1 MNVDKD
7 FTAIL
12 CVVDRSGSIQ
22 IARNEYEEALQG
34 FLTEQG
40 KQPGLVRVDF
50 ATFST
55 SYSLDHRMADPLSIT
70 VKIEPRGG
78 TALYDAIGHCING
91 FTSEM
96 EALPP
101 HARPSK
107 VVLLVATDG
116 KDNSSVGFTVESVR
130 ELVAAKQ
137 DVEGWEALFMGAE
150 QDAVRE
156 GERLGFNADA
166 CITFKLQGG
175 SKYAAQAASRFVT
188 DVRSGTRKGF
198 TESERGAAT
207 RRSS

>member
-1 MNVDKD
+1 MDKD

-22 IARNEYEEALQG
+22 VARNEYEEALQG

-55 SYSLDHRMADPLSIT
+55 AYSLDFRGVDPHSIK
-70 VKIEPRGG
+70 VQIEPRGG
-78 TALYDAIGHCING
+78 TALYDAIGHCLNG

-96 EALPP
+96 AALPP

-107 VVLLVATDG
+107 VVLLVASDG
-116 KDNSSVGFTVESVR
+116 QDNSSIQHSVESVR
-130 ELVAAKQ
+130 ELVQAKQ
-137 DVEGWEALFMGAE
+137 DAEGWEALYMGAE

-156 GERLGFNADA
+156 GEKLGFKADA

-175 SKYAAQAASRFVT
+175 SKHAAQAASRFVS
-188 DVRSGTRKGF
+188 DVRRGTRQGF
-198 TESERGAAT
+198 TETERGAAS
-207 RRSS
+207 RRS

>member
-12 CVVDRSGSIQ
+12 CVVDRSGSIEV
-22 IARNEYEEALQG
+22 ARNEYEEALQG

-40 KQPGLVRVDF
+40 KQPGLTRVHF

-55 SYSLDHRMADPLSIT
+55 SYTLDHRMADPHSIK
-70 VKIEPRGG
+70 VQIEPRGG

-107 VVLLVATDG
+107 TVLLVATDG
-116 KDNSSVGFTVESVR
+116 EDNSSVQFIADSVR
-130 ELVAAKQ
+130 ELVQAKQ

-156 GERLGFNADA
+156 GEKLGFKADA

-175 SKYAAQAASRFVT
+175 SVHAASAASRFVN
-188 DVRSGTRKGF
+188 DVRQGTRAGF
-198 TESERGAAT
+198 TEVERGSASG
-207 RRSS
+207 RSR

>member
-1 MNVDKD
+1 MDKD

-22 IARNEYEEALQG
+22 SARNEYEEALQG

-55 SYSLDHRMADPLSIT
+55 SYTLDHRMEDALAIN
-70 VKIEPRGG
+70 VRIEPRGG

-96 EALPP
+96 EKLPS

-107 VVLLVATDG
+107 TVLLVASDG
-116 KDNSSVGFTVESVR
+116 RDNSSIQHSVESVR
-130 ELVAAKQ
+130 ELVQAKQ

-156 GERLGFNADA
+156 GEKLGFKPDA

-175 SKYAAQAASRFVT
+175 SKHAAQAASRFVS
-188 DVRSGTRKGF
+188 DVRRGTRTGF
-198 TESERGAAT
+198 TETERGAAS
-207 RRSS
+207 RRS

>member
-1 MNVDKD
+1 MDKD

-12 CVVDRSGSIQ
+12 CVIDRSGSIQ
-22 IARNEYEEALQG
+22 SARNEYEEALQG

-55 SYSLDHRMADPLSIT
+55 AYSLDFRMADPHSIK
-70 VKIEPRGG
+70 VQIEPRGG

-91 FTSEM
+91 FSSEM
-96 EALPP
+96 EKLPL

-107 VVLLVATDG
+107 TVLLVATDG
-116 KDNSSVGFTVESVR
+116 EDNSSVQFSADAVR
-130 ELVAAKQ
+130 ELVQAKQ
-137 DVEGWEALFMGAE
+137 DVDGWEAILMAAE

-156 GERLGFNADA
+156 GERLGFKSDS

-175 SKYAAQAASRFVT
+175 SKHAAQAASRFVS
-188 DVRSGTRKGF
+188 DVRRGTRAGF
-198 TESERGAAT
+198 TETERGAAS
-207 RRSS
+207 RRS

>member
-1 MNVDKD
+1 MDKD

-22 IARNEYEEALQG
+22 VARNEYEEALQG

-40 KQPGLVRVDF
+40 KQPGLTRVDF
-50 ATFST
+50 TTFST
-55 SYSLDHRMADPLSIT
+55 AYSLDFRGADPLSIT

-96 EALPP
+96 EKLPP

-107 VVLLVATDG
+107 TVLLVASDG
-116 KDNSSVGFTVESVR
+116 QDNSSIQHSVESVR
-130 ELVAAKQ
+130 ELVQVKQ

-156 GERLGFNADA
+156 GEKLGFKADA

-175 SKYAAQAASRFVT
+175 SKHAARAASRFVS
-188 DVRSGTRKGF
+188 DVRRGTRTGF
-198 TESERGAAT
+198 TETERGAAS
-207 RRSS
+207 RRS

>member
-22 IARNEYEEALQG
+22 VARNEYEEALQG

-40 KQPGLVRVDF
+40 KQPGLTRVDF

-55 SYSLDHRMADPLSIT
+55 SYTLDYRMADPHS
-70 VKIEPRGG
+70 VKVQIEPRGG

-96 EALPP
+96 EKLPL
-101 HARPSK
+101 HARPAK
-107 VVLLVATDG
+107 TVLLVASDG
-116 KDNSSVGFTVESVR
+116 FDNASIQHSVESIR
-130 ELVAAKQ
+130 ELVQAKQ
-137 DVEGWEALFMGAE
+137 DLEGWDALFMGAE

-156 GERLGFNADA
+156 GEKLGFKADA

-175 SKYAAQAASRFVT
+175 SKHAAQAASRFVS
-188 DVRSGTRKGF
+188 DVRRGTRTGF
-198 TESERGAAT
+198 TETERGAAS
-207 RRSS
+207 RRS

>member
-22 IARNEYEEALQG
+22 VARNEYEEALQG

-55 SYSLDHRMADPLSIT
+55 NYTLDHRMADPLSIN
-70 VKIEPRGG
+70 VRIEPRGG

-96 EALPP
+96 EKLPP

-107 VVLLVATDG
+107 TVLLVASDG
-116 KDNSSVGFTVESVR
+116 ANNSSTDFTAESVR
-130 ELVAAKQ
+130 ELVQAKQ

-156 GERLGFNADA
+156 GEKLGFKADA

-175 SKYAAQAASRFVT
+175 SAHAAQAASRFVS
-188 DVRSGTRKGF
+188 DVRRGTRTGF
-198 TESERGAAT
+198 TETERGAAS
-207 RRSS
+207 RRS

>member
-22 IARNEYEEALQG
+22 VARNEYEEALQG
-34 FLTEQG
+34 FLTSQG

-96 EALPP
+96 EKLPE

-107 VVLLVATDG
+107 TVLLVASDG
-116 KDNSSVGFTVESVR
+116 EDNSSVQNSVESVR
-130 ELVAAKQ
+130 ELVQAKQ

-150 QDAVRE
+150 QNAVRE
-156 GERLGFNADA
+156 GEKLGFKADS

-175 SKYAAQAASRFVT
+175 SKYAAQAASRFVS
-188 DVRSGTRKGF
+188 DVRRGTRTGF
-198 TESERGAAT
+198 TESERRAAS
-207 RRSS
+207 RRS

>member
-1 MNVDKD
+1 MDKD

-22 IARNEYEEALQG
+22 SARNEYEEALQG

-55 SYSLDHRMADPLSIT
+55 SYTLDHRMADPLSIN
-70 VKIEPRGG
+70 VRIEPRGG

-96 EALPP
+96 EKLPM

-107 VVLLVATDG
+107 TILLVATDSV
-116 KDNSSVGFTVESVR
+116 DNASIQFTAEAVR
-130 ELVAAKQ
+130 ELIQSKQ
-137 DVEGWEALFMGAE
+137 DVEGWEALLMAAE
-150 QDAVRE
+150 QDAVRN
-156 GERLGFNADA
+156 GEKLGFKADS

-175 SKYAAQAASRFVT
+175 SKHAAQAASRFVS
-188 DVRSGTRKGF
+188 DVRRGTRTGF
-198 TESERGAAT
+198 TETERGAAS
-207 RRSS
+207 RRS